1 MWLRPCLATEQAVKK
16 GVYAKMATISASA
29 VKDLREK
36 TGVGMMEAKKALE
49 EAGGEFEKAVDI
61 LRKKGL
67 SAAAKKASR
76 VAAEGMIASSIQN
89 SGKTGVLIEVNSETD
104 FVAKN
109 EEFQKFAK
117 GLAELVAAKKPAD
130 VAALSLL
137 TIDGDNI
144 EARRNALVQ
153 KIGENI
159 AIRRFQS
166 YETSGQIA
174 VYLHGN
180 RIGVMVDYSGGN
192 EQLGKD
198 IAMHI
203 AAANPQFLNRET
215 VPADILARER
225 SVYEGQAKESGK
237 PAAVIGKIVEGKLE
251 KFYSDSCLM
260 DQIYIKD
267 PDGKLKVRDVL
278 KKSGD
283 NTVINRFVRFQLG
296 EGIEKKKENFAD
308 EVAAQLK

>member
-1 MWLRPCLATEQAVKK
+1 
-16 GVYAKMATISASA
+16 MATILASS

-49 EAGGEFEKAVDI
+49 EAGGDFEKAVDI

-76 VAAEGMIASSIQN
+76 VTSEGIIASSIQGN
-89 SGKTGVLIEVNSETD
+89 GKIGALVEVNSETD

-109 EEFQKFAK
+109 DEFQKFAK
-117 GLAELVAAKKPAD
+117 ELAEIVATQKPAD
-130 VAALSLL
+130 VAALSQLSL
-137 TIDGDNI
+137 ASENV
-144 EARRNALVQ
+144 EAKRNALIQ

-159 AIRRFQS
+159 TIRRFAHC
-166 YETSGQIA
+166 ETSGRIA
-174 VYLHGN
+174 IYLHGN
-180 RIGVMVDYSGGN
+180 RIGVMVDYAGTD
-192 EQLGKD
+192 EQIGKD

-215 VPADILARER
+215 VPADVLDRER
-225 SVYEGQAKESGK
+225 AVYEAQAKESGK
-237 PAAVIGKIVEGKLE
+237 PAAVIGRIVDGKLE
-251 KFYSDSCLM
+251 KFYTDTCLT

-267 PDGKLKVRDVL
+267 PEGKLRIKDVL
-278 KKSGD
+278 KKSGA
-283 NTVINRFVRFQLG
+283 TINRFVRYQLG
-296 EGIEKKKENFAD
+296 EGIEKKKENFAE

>member
-1 MWLRPCLATEQAVKK
+1 
-16 GVYAKMATISASA
+16 MATISASA

-49 EAGGEFEKAVDI
+49 EAGGDFEKAVDI

-67 SAAAKKASR
+67 SAAAKKAAR
-76 VAAEGMIASSIQN
+76 VASEGIIASSIQN
-89 SGKTGVLIEVNSETD
+89 NGKRGVLIEVNSETD

-109 EEFQKFAK
+109 EDFQKFTK
-117 GLAELVAAKKPAD
+117 GLAELVAAQKPSD
-130 VAALSLL
+130 MAALSQLSL
-137 TIDGDNI
+137 DSENV
-144 EARRNALVQ
+144 EAKRNALVQ

-159 AIRRFQS
+159 SIRRFVCFES
-166 YETSGQIA
+166 EGRIA
-174 VYLHGN
+174 IYLHGS
-180 RIGVMVDYSGGN
+180 RIGVMVDYTGGD

-203 AAANPQFLNRET
+203 AAANPLFLSREVVSTDVLNRER
-215 VPADILARER
+215 A
-225 SVYEGQAKESGK
+225 VYEAQAKESGK

-251 KFYSDSCLM
+251 KFYADSCLM

-267 PDGKLKVRDVL
+267 PDGKLKIKDIL
-278 KKSGD
+278 KKAGT
-283 NTVINRFVRFQLG
+283 NITLNRFVRYQLG
-296 EGIEKKKENFAD
+296 EGIEKKKENFAE